1 MNLKSFDSV
10 FAVFFFLA
18 QKEKK
23 EKNQKSDNVENQC
36 KCWQN
41 GTERDFFLNSVE

>member
-10 FAVFFFLA
+10 FAVFFFGA
-18 QKEKK
+18 KRKK
-23 EKNQKSDNVENQC
+23 RKKTKKSDNVENQC

-41 GTERDFFLNSVE
+41 GTERDFFFNSVE